1 MKKILGILI
10 LVFFLLNNNVLAEVM
25 KCRDKINNEIMIIDF
40 DYEKIEAS
48 GKIFT
53 DIFVFG
59 NGLSGEY
66 LKYRNIFFGLG
77 KKLDEKWEIDIELSN
92 PKTVTLSKFKYY
104 ADELKKVSDN
114 YYICQ

>member
-1 MKKILGILI
+1 MKKILCILI
-10 LVFFLLNNNVLAEVM
+10 FIFFLLNNNVLAEIM
-25 KCRDKINNEIMIIDF
+25 KCSDKTNNEIIIDF

-59 NGLSGEY
+59 NGMSGEY
-66 LKYRNIFFGLG
+66 FKYKSIFLGLG

>member
-10 LVFFLLNNNVLAEVM
+10 FVFFLLNNNVLAEIM
-25 KCRDKINNEIMIIDF
+25 KCSDKTNNEIIIDF

-59 NGLSGEY
+59 NGMSGEY
-66 LKYRNIFFGLG
+66 FKYKSIFLGLS

>member
-1 MKKILGILI
+1 MKKILGIYI
-10 LVFFLLNNNVLAEVM
+10 LVFFLLNNNVLAEIM
-25 KCRDKINNEIMIIDF
+25 KCSDKINNEIIIDF

-59 NGLSGEY
+59 NGMSGEY
-66 LKYRNIFFGLG
+66 FKYKSIFLGLG
-77 KKLDEKWEIDIELSN
+77 KKLDEKWEIDIELNN

>member
-10 LVFFLLNNNVLAEVM
+10 LVFFLLNNNVLAEIM
-25 KCRDKINNEIMIIDF
+25 KCSDKTNNEIIIDF

-59 NGLSGEY
+59 NGMSGEY
-66 LKYRNIFFGLG
+66 FKYKSIFLGLG

-104 ADELKKVSDN
+104 ADELKKVSDS

>member
-10 LVFFLLNNNVLAEVM
+10 LVFFLLNNNVLAEIM
-25 KCRDKINNEIMIIDF
+25 KCSDKTNNEIIIDF

-59 NGLSGEY
+59 NGMSGEY
-66 LKYRNIFFGLG
+66 FKYKSIFLGLG
-77 KKLDEKWEIDIELSN
+77 KKLDEKWEIDIELNN